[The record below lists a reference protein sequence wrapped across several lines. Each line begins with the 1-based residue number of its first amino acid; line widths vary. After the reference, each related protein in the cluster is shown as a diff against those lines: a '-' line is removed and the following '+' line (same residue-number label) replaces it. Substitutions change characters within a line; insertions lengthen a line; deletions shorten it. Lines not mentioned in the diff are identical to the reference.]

1 MRPKDGTCHPH
12 RMRVEPFDPERDLVA
27 VVAMCAAE
35 NWPSWSDPERVRRA
49 LASPGCV
56 ALVAVDGG
64 ETVGFAQ
71 ILTDGVIN
79 SYLALLV
86 TAAGHRRRG
95 VARAL
100 IAEGFA
106 RSGVGRVDLLTEDD
120 AAAFY
125 ESMTHRGLLGYRLY
139 DPSSH

>member
-1 MRPKDGTCHPH
+1 MRIDS
-12 RMRVEPFDPERDLVA
+12 FDPGRDLSA

-35 NWPSWSDPERVRRA
+35 GWPSWSDPERVVRA
-49 LASPGCV
+49 LSSPGCV
-56 ALVAVDGG
+56 ALVALDGD

-100 IAEGFA
+100 VAEGFA
-106 RSGVGRVDLLTEDD
+106 RTGVGRVDLLTEAD

-125 ESMTHRGLLGYRLY
+125 ASMTHRTLLGFRLF
-139 DPSSH
+139 DPTAH